1 MPARIELADHLTPDE
16 LEQRYRAARRPVD
29 VKHWQV
35 IWLYSKGWHTED
47 IAEAVGYEV
56 PWVRKLAGRYNGGG
70 PKAIGDGRQNN
81 PGQERLLD
89 EEGLAALR
97 DALENEKPPGGGQWN
112 GPKVAVWMSERLG
125 RHVWPVRGWE
135 YLRHLGYTPRG
146 VPTKYH
152 FVGHERPRPRHEK
165 AADEEA
171 QRRYRCRPQAPR
183 T

>member
-1 MPARIELADHLTPDE
+1 M
-16 LEQRYRAARRPVD
+16 EQRYRAASRPVD

-47 IAEAVGYEV
+47 IAEAVGYDV
-56 PWVRKLAGRYNGGG
+56 PWVRKLAGRYNEGG
-70 PKAIGDGRQNN
+70 PEAMGDGRQNN

-97 DALENEKPPGGGQWN
+97 DALDNERPPGGGQWN

-135 YLRHLGYTPRG
+135 YLRHLGYTPQ
-146 VPTKYH
+146 
-152 FVGHERPRPRHEK
+152 RPRPRHEK

-171 QRRYRCRPQAPR
+171 QRRYQPR
-183 T
+183 LFMTAA